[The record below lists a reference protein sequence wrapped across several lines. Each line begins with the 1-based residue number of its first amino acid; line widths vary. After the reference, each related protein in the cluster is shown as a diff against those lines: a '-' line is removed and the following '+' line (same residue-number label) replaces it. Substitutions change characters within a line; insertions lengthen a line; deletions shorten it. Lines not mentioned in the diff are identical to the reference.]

1 MLFDP
6 AGRRLAT
13 AGTSEGYDRIAHV
26 KIEHTAFQVEDPV
39 AAARWYTTHLGLVV
53 RRAQAGPPFGQF
65 LADDGDAVMLEFY
78 CNPKIPVPDYR
89 SMDPLTLHIAF
100 AAADVRAERARL
112 LAAGATA
119 EGDVQ
124 TTDAG
129 DVMAML
135 RDPWG
140 LALQLAQ
147 RRVAMIREQPVR

>member
-1 MLFDP
+1 
-6 AGRRLAT
+6 
-13 AGTSEGYDRIAHV
+13 V
-26 KIEHTAFQVEDPV
+26 KIEHTAFQVADPV
-39 AAARWYTTHLGLVV
+39 AAARWYVTHLGLTVQ
-53 RRAQAGPPFGQF
+53 RAQAVAPFGQF
-65 LADDGDAVMLEFY
+65 LADDGGTVMLEFY

-100 AAADVRAERARL
+100 VAGDTKKERDRL
-112 LAAGATA
+112 IAAGATP

-124 TTDAG
+124 TTESG

-147 RRVAMIREQPVR
+147 RRVAMIGEGAIR

>member
-1 MLFDP
+1 
-6 AGRRLAT
+6 
-13 AGTSEGYDRIAHV
+13 V

-39 AAARWYTTHLGLVV
+39 AAAAWYVAHLGLTVK
-53 RRAQAGPPFGQF
+53 RAQAHSPWGQF
-65 LADDGDAVMLEFY
+65 LADDGNSVMLEFY

-100 AAADVRAERARL
+100 VAADVRTERARL
-112 LAAGATA
+112 LASGATA

-147 RRVAMIREQPVR
+147 RRAAMIREDTIR